1 VDSFKQGILFLD
13 TGPKWGKMAGG
24 NSHTLS
30 DKDERTFTAL
40 GNILGILGFIPSLV
54 MFVVMGERSA
64 FLKRNMKYAL
74 NFQITMLVAD
84 VIGALTLFA
93 GIGGLIML
101 AAWVLRLVFSILAFV
116 KTTEGDDYKY
126 PVTVNFIR

>member
-1 VDSFKQGILFLD
+1 
-13 TGPKWGKMAGG
+13 MAGG
-24 NSHTLS
+24 KALTLS
-30 DKDERTFTAL
+30 ENDERTCTAL

-54 MFVVMGERSA
+54 MFLVMGARSP
-64 FLKRNMKYAL
+64 FLKRNMKFAL
-74 NFQITMLVAD
+74 NFQITMLMAD

-93 GIGGLIML
+93 GIGGLILL

-126 PVTVNFIR
+126 PVTINFIT

>member
-1 VDSFKQGILFLD
+1 
-13 TGPKWGKMAGG
+13 MAGG